1 MKNKALQTRLSEEVM
16 EFIQSRKSLHLATLG
31 ADGAP
36 FASYAPFAIG
46 EDCLYVLLSEIA
58 AHGSNLQREARA
70 SVLVVE
76 DEGTAEE
83 LFARIRVNYSVQAEL
98 LAYNSGEWR
107 VALECL
113 AARLG
118 PRSANLS
125 KLEVFKMF
133 RLVPKG
139 GRYVKGFGRAYALA
153 GDTLAGEILTHLT
166 DGHKPRTPE
175 MENA

>member
-1 MKNKALQTRLSEEVM
+1 MKNKALQTRLSDEVM

-58 AHGSNLQREARA
+58 THGTNLQRDARA

-76 DEGTAEE
+76 DEGIADE
-83 LFARIRVNYSVQAEL
+83 LFARIRVNYSVRAEML
-98 LAYNSGEWR
+98 EYNSDEWR
-107 VALECL
+107 VALQCL
-113 AARLG
+113 TARLG
-118 PRSANLS
+118 SRSANLS
-125 KLEVFKMF
+125 KLEDFKMF

-139 GRYVKGFGRAYALA
+139 GRYVKGFGRAYSLA
-153 GDTLAGEILTHLT
+153 GDTLAGEILSHLT
-166 DGHKPRTPE
+166 DGHKPRTP
-175 MENA
+175 ALDDA